1 MNQQSQIIIDAAT
14 SLDTTL
20 TQNQQTID
28 SLNGQLQ
35 ACTDQS
41 LLDKAAI
48 KSLNDKLAA
57 VTADDRSL
65 AAKVLALQAKL
76 DARGMVF
83 NIKSQLPTG
92 IKLLANGQGWF
103 SGADG
108 TKHMANVCQSDDPRT
123 VHNQALAYHAVG
135 ITDYVQDWYGP
146 QSADF
151 APPTDKATQLWS
163 KETAALGMGLS
174 IMLDSGVFKWA
185 SGDHISVFNSAIAY
199 IRQKYISLP
208 NYTHI
213 GGKPVIWEFG
223 WAEHGIDIGAVA
235 KANPDLTILTQSR
248 MAGGAGTY
256 GWVNGLAP
264 DTPQKYMQRYLAQKE
279 AIQIPCLFDGFD
291 DSNPAD
297 PAHSRWDKNAPA
309 RKIPYGQWQ
318 MCIDEIN
325 KAAAAGKKFEGVQI
339 VTAGD
344 HDERTEM
351 ESRFLALAGL
361 KLF

>member
-1 MNQQSQIIIDAAT
+1 MNDQSKAIIDAANA
-14 SLDTTL
+14 LDTKL
-20 TQNQQTID
+20 TENQATID
-28 SLNGQLQ
+28 SLNGELQ
-35 ACTDQS
+35 ACKDQRT
-41 LLDKAAI
+41 LDAGAI
-48 KSLNDKLAA
+48 KSLNDKLTA
-57 VTADDRSL
+57 VTAEDKWL
-65 AAKVLALQAKL
+65 AAKLADLQSQA
-76 DARGMVF
+76 GTFF
-83 NIKSQLPTG
+83 NLKSKFPPGT
-92 IKLLANGQGWF
+92 KLLANGQGWF
-103 SGADG
+103 NGADG
-108 TKHMANVCQSDDPRT
+108 TKHMPNVCQSDDPRT

-151 APPTDKATQLWS
+151 APPTDKATQLWAA
-163 KETAALGMGLS
+163 ETPALGMGIS
-174 IMLDSGVFKWA
+174 IMLDSGTFKWA
-185 SGDHISVFNSAIAY
+185 SGDHISVFNSAMAY
-199 IRQKYISLP
+199 IRKKYLPLP

-256 GWVNGLAP
+256 GWVNGFAP
-264 DTPQKYMQRYLAQKE
+264 DTPQKYMQWYLGQNHP
-279 AIQIPCLFDGFD
+279 IQIPCLFDGFD

-297 PAHSRWDKNAPA
+297 PLHSRWDAKAPA

-339 VTAGD
+339 ATVGD